1 MQPQFIGSHPAADF
15 LNTAFEPHGQHVEI
29 IGDGKALLEWLQTS
43 GLLDAEQSARLSRKL
58 GAKGLDAAAAEA
70 RKLREWARA
79 WLTRWRSAPG
89 RDYSAEVMTLNKAL
103 SNLNVRHEVTRTEEG
118 LERVTRFQIDTV
130 EELLALLASQIGDL
144 VTQEDPGLLKSCAGD
159 GCTLWFLDRTKAHRR
174 MFCSAAGCGNRA
186 KVAAFRER
194 QRES

>member
-15 LNTAFEPHGQHVEI
+15 LNTAFEPQGQHVEI

-58 GAKGLDAAAAEA
+58 GVKGMDAAAAEV

-79 WLTRWRSAPG
+79 WLMRWRSAPG
-89 RDYSAEVMTLNKAL
+89 RDYSAEIATLNKAL
-103 SNLNVRHEVTRTEEG
+103 TNLSVRHEVTRTKEG
-118 LERVTRFQIDTV
+118 LERVAQFQIETV
-130 EELLALLASQIGDL
+130 EELLAVLASQLADL

>member
-15 LNTAFEPHGQHVEI
+15 LNTAFEPHGEQVEI
-29 IGDGKALLEWLQTS
+29 IGDGKALLEWLQAA
-43 GLLDAEQSARLSRKL
+43 GVLDAEQSARLSRKL
-58 GAKGLDAAAAEA
+58 GAKGLDAAAVEA
-70 RKLREWARA
+70 RKLREWVRA
-79 WLTRWRSAPG
+79 WLMRWRTAPG
-89 RDYSAEVMTLNKAL
+89 RDYSAEIADLNKVLA
-103 SNLNVRHEVTRTEEG
+103 NLNVRHEVTRTKQG
-118 LERVTRFQIDTV
+118 LERVARFQVDTV
-130 EELLALLASQIGDL
+130 EELLAVLASHIGDL
-144 VTQEDPGLLKSCAGD
+144 VTREDPGLLKSCAGD